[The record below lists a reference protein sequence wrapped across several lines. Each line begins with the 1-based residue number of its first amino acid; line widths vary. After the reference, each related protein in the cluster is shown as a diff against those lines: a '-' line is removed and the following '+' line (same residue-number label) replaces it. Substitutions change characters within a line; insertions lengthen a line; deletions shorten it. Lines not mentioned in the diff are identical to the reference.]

1 MKKQKPLTKGNVIVK
16 SLKKIKPS
24 ILGIM
29 FLDFLSH
36 FTVFSIILIFWKLLS
51 EKMGSI
57 SLPESVYSLTRVEIM
72 QISIAVESFFHYI
85 VLLVVVVPLV
95 ITLIF
100 GVSRA
105 LLWKL
110 SYGDKIKPS
119 YLLKSI
125 PLGLIWFGI
134 SGVLSVIILIT
145 LRQGFNVYAL
155 LFFLLVLIYFSDIL
169 FIKYAK
175 EEKINLFTRAIKE
188 GTKRIKDM
196 GLTYVIVAV
205 IALAYYVLSVPL
217 TAWMAPMMANT
228 VNIVIYLFYF
238 AWTRLL
244 L

>member
-1 MKKQKPLTKGNVIVK
+1 MKKKKPLTKGNVIVK

-72 QISIAVESFFHYI
+72 QLSIAVESFFHYI

-110 SYGDKIKPS
+110 S
-119 YLLKSI
+119 
-125 PLGLIWFGI
+125 
-134 SGVLSVIILIT
+134 
-145 LRQGFNVYAL
+145 
-155 LFFLLVLIYFSDIL
+155 
-169 FIKYAK
+169 
-175 EEKINLFTRAIKE
+175 
-188 GTKRIKDM
+188 
-196 GLTYVIVAV
+196 
-205 IALAYYVLSVPL
+205 
-217 TAWMAPMMANT
+217 
-228 VNIVIYLFYF
+228 
-238 AWTRLL
+238 
-244 L
+244 